1 MDSKKKT
8 RITDIVITV
17 IVIAAAAVLGALV
30 GETVLDNII

>member
-1 MDSKKKT
+1 MNSKRKI

-17 IVIAAAAVLGALV
+17 VVIAAAAVLGALV